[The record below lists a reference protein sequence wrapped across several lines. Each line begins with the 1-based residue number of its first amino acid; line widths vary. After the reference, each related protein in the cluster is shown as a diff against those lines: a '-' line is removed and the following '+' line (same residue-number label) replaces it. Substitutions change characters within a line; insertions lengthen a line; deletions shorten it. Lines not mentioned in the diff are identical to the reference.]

1 MMRSDRIV
9 YHNNGG
15 QDDGSTNVDEYLTYP
30 NSLTG
35 SQLTKYV
42 LMRLVDNHSVE
53 KISKDFDNDVRFI
66 NGVVDFLKDIRWIK
80 QDPGL

>member
-1 MMRSDRIV
+1 MVRSDRIV

-15 QDDGSTNVDEYLTYP
+15 QDDGSTNVDEYSTYP

-35 SQLTKYV
+35 LQLAKYV

-53 KISKDFDNDVRFI
+53 KIASLTLNYLVSL
-66 NGVVDFLKDIRWIK
+66 NMSIRR
-80 QDPGL
+80 